1 MITAKLEGVSEFNRD
16 MQKVIRRSNISTD
29 IAIKKIAMDLLANIL
44 KAPPKGRHPVKTGR
58 SRAAWYPSLVGLNK
72 GLAGV
77 KTKRNLSNF
86 DFNKNVKGV
95 SKVSEGKRKGEFV
108 DKSKGL
114 TRLNKYIEMINN
126 VSYIIFLEYGWSAQ
140 APFGMVRISMRKM
153 RGKLPKELDDG
164 YRREWNKLFWK
175 TRTPK

>member
-1 MITAKLEGVSEFNRD
+1 MVKVDLETKKFNRD
-16 MQKVIRRSNISTD
+16 MQKVIRQANIDTD
-29 IAIKKIAMDLLANIL
+29 LSIKKIGFDLLANIL
-44 KAPPKGRHPVKTGR
+44 KAPPKGRHPVDTGR
-58 SRAAWYPSLVGLNK
+58 SRAAWHPSLIGLNK

-86 DFNKNVKGV
+86 DFNKNVKDKNRV
-95 SKVSEGKRKGEFV
+95 SDGKRKGEFV
-108 DKSKGL
+108 DKSRGF

-153 RGKLPKELDDG
+153 RGKLPKELNDSF
-164 YRREWNKLFWK
+164 RRGWNKYF
-175 TRTPK
+175 